1 MAKKRGE
8 PSTLVSHAG
17 ARTASEHTS
26 TVMTWEAQPRYAE
39 GRDVFVLLSSDK
51 NATSFTMLP
60 KRALRTPAEVDQLR
74 SLLDQHAARG

>member
-1 MAKKRGE
+1 
-8 PSTLVSHAG
+8 
-17 ARTASEHTS
+17 
-26 TVMTWEAQPRYAE
+26 MTWEAQPRYAE